1 MAVYKLS
8 GTSVKNGRTEYSSF
22 LAGNPKFVP
31 NSFESIATTTVGSNV
46 ADVTFDSIP
55 STYTHLQFRLITR
68 TNRGSAEDGF
78 RITINDDTNT
88 SNYRAHVIYGD
99 GSSSVGQAITGVG
112 WAGYYPTNSSSSVFG
127 AGVMD
132 FLDYANTN
140 KAKTMRHLG
149 GYDANGSGY
158 IVLSSSL
165 WTSTA
170 AITKIKFTFDSASS
184 FTQYSQLALYGIKGV

>member
-1 MAVYKLS
+1 LS
-8 GTSVKNGRTEYSSF
+8 PILGIWASAQQGAL
-22 LAGNPKFVP
+22 LA
-31 NSFESIATTTVGSNV
+31 NSYESIATTTVTSNV
-46 ADVTFDSIP
+46 ADVTFSSIP

-68 TNRGSAEDGF
+68 TNRGTAEDGF
-78 RITINDDTNT
+78 RITINGDTNT
-88 SNYRAHVIYGD
+88 SNYRAHALYGD
-99 GSSSVGQAITGVG
+99 GSSTVAQSITGLG
-112 WAGYYPTNSSSSVFG
+112 WAGYYPTNSGSSIFG

-140 KAKTMRHLG
+140 KAKIMKHLG

-158 IVLSSSL
+158 IVFSSSL

-170 AITKIKFTFDSASS
+170 AINSIKFTFDSASS

>member
-1 MAVYKLS
+1 MSSTILGIIASS
-8 GTSVKNGRTEYSSF
+8 GA
-22 LAGNPKFVP
+22 AGVA
-31 NSFESIATTTVGSNV
+31 NSYESIATTTVSSNV
-46 ADVTFDSIP
+46 SEITFSSIP

-78 RITINDDTNT
+78 RITINDDTNAA
-88 SNYRAHVIYGD
+88 NYNAHGIYGD
-99 GSSSVGQAITGVG
+99 GTNKLAFEVNTGVG
-112 WAGYYPTNSSSSVFG
+112 WAGYYPTNSGSSVFG

-158 IVLSSSL
+158 MVFSSSL

-170 AITKIKFTFDSASS
+170 AITKIKFTFDSGSS
-184 FTQYSQLALYGIKGV
+184 FTQYSQLALYGIKGS

>member
-1 MAVYKLS
+1 VSPILGIIA
-8 GTSVKNGRTEYSSF
+8 SSRVV
-22 LAGNPKFVP
+22 AVP
-31 NSFESIATTTVGSNV
+31 NSYESIATTTVTSNV
-46 ADVTFDSIP
+46 ADITFSSIP

-78 RITINDDTNT
+78 RITINDDTNVA
-88 SNYRAHVIYGD
+88 NYNAHGIYGD
-99 GSSSVGQAITGVG
+99 GSSVVAFEVNTGVG
-112 WAGYYPTNSSSSVFG
+112 WAGYYPTNSGSSVFG

-158 IVLSSSL
+158 MVLSSSL

-184 FTQYSQLALYGIKGV
+184 FTQYSQLALYGIKN

>member
-1 MAVYKLS
+1 MSPILGIWASARQGAL
-8 GTSVKNGRTEYSSF
+8 
-22 LAGNPKFVP
+22 LA
-31 NSFESIATTTVGSNV
+31 NSYESIATTTVTSNV
-46 ADVTFDSIP
+46 ADITFSSIP

-68 TNRGSAEDGF
+68 TNRGTAEDGF
-78 RITINDDTNT
+78 RITINGDTNT
-88 SNYRAHVIYGD
+88 SNYRAHALYGD
-99 GSSSVGQAITGVG
+99 GASVVAQAITGLG
-112 WAGYYPTNSSSSVFG
+112 WAGYYPTNSGSSVFG

-158 IVLSSSL
+158 MVFSSSL

-170 AITKIKFTFDSASS
+170 AINSIKFTFDSGSS

>member
-1 MAVYKLS
+1 MLNTVFGTLS
-8 GTSVKNGRTEYSSF
+8 SGEVIA
-22 LAGNPKFVP
+22 L
-31 NSFESIATTTVGSNV
+31 NSYESIATTTVTSNV
-46 ADVTFDSIP
+46 SEITFSSIP
-55 STYTHLQFRLITR
+55 GTYTHLQFRFIVR

-78 RITINDDTNT
+78 RITINDDTNAA
-88 SNYRAHVIYGD
+88 NYDAHGLYGD
-99 GSSSVGQAITGVG
+99 GTSKVAFEVNTGVG
-112 WAGYYPTNSSSSVFG
+112 WAGYYPTNSGSSIFG

-158 IVLSSSL
+158 MVISSSL

-170 AITKIKFTFDSASS
+170 AITKIKFTFDSGSL
-184 FTQYSQLALYGIKGV
+184 FTQYSQLALYGIKGS

>member
-1 MAVYKLS
+1 MSLILGILDS
-8 GTSVKNGRTEYSSF
+8 GGVAGAATSY
-22 LAGNPKFVP
+22 
-31 NSFESIATTTVGSNV
+31 ESIATTTVGSNV
-46 ADVTFDSIP
+46 SEITFSSIP

-78 RITINDDTNT
+78 RITINDDTAAA
-88 SNYRAHVIYGD
+88 NYNAHGIYGD
-99 GSSSVGQAITGVG
+99 GSSVVAFEVNTGVG
-112 WAGYYPTNSSSSVFG
+112 WAGYYPTNSGSSVFG

-158 IVLSSSL
+158 IVFSSSL

-184 FTQYSQLALYGIKGV
+184 FTQYSQIALYGIKGA

>member
-1 MAVYKLS
+1 LLNTVFGTLS
-8 GTSVKNGRTEYSSF
+8 SGVIV
-22 LAGNPKFVP
+22 VP
-31 NSFESIATTTVGSNV
+31 NSYESISTVTVTSNV
-46 ADVTFDSIP
+46 ADVTFSSIP

-68 TNRGSAEDGF
+68 TNRGSAEDAF
-78 RITINDDTNT
+78 RITINGDTNT
-88 SNYRAHVIYGD
+88 SNYRSHALYGD
-99 GSSSVGQAITGVG
+99 GSNAAAAAITGLG
-112 WAGYYPTNSSSSVFG
+112 WAGFYPTNSGSSVFG

-158 IVLSSSL
+158 IVFSSSL

-170 AITKIKFTFDSASS
+170 AINSIKFTFDSASS
-184 FTQYSQLALYGIKGV
+184 FTQYSQLALYGIKGS